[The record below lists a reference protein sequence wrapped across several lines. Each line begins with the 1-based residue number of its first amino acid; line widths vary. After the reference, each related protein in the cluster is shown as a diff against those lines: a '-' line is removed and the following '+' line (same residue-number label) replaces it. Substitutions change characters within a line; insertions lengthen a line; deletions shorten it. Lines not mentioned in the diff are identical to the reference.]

1 MPRGSEPEDPSRE
14 QPIGTARA
22 STLLC
27 GNSLAADDEGRLG
40 GGLAGIKVE
49 DVMIES
55 EVAPGSPP
63 TSPAVPDHLGRV
75 AVVCIAIAASLGV
88 LPWLDAS
95 MFADEGATLYS
106 AHLSWANLW
115 AQSQQVDLVLLPYYV
130 LVHFWVMLSG
140 NIAWVRALSLL
151 AFFGTIVVIGWT
163 GLHLA
168 GRWCGIISSVLTA
181 TSTIL
186 VEKSLNA
193 RPYELSS
200 FMVVLCAVSLFKW
213 LEDSRARWMWVFS
226 ILALLATAMQLF
238 SLLAPLSMLFGV
250 LVVRPDLIAQR
261 LRALFAPIVLL
272 GVVSCVWVV
281 VCIGEV
287 GQVNWIANETI
298 GTRLLAEIRGP
309 IVGQLYDFVFIVAAV
324 AAVTKLA
331 AVWNTGGRDAVVER
345 VSQDRE
351 VLGLTFG
358 WAVIPTL
365 ILSIV
370 SFVHPIYSVRY
381 VSASAPGVALLTAF
395 VCVRVFPKTLDPP
408 RPSDRSSN
416 KRKQIRVAATVGVAA
431 VVLLVIGY
439 FGSAS
444 ALQEDL
450 KGPAQYAVQ
459 HWEPG
464 DVIALP
470 DHALTSAVD
479 DYLTSDRSQIPLWP
493 QLGVRQRYVEGFD
506 LSLHPSGRLPRRVWV
521 VSDGSVPGVTRFEKV
536 LVQKGYEV
544 GDYKV
549 FNGSTIVLYES
560 TVPVTSVQI
569 PSNGATVSGT
579 HVSLAAAAHV
589 DSSSINKVQFVL
601 SGGGLPKRFI
611 GKVWFLR
618 VDYWNSTT
626 VPNGT
631 YSLRSLAT
639 SGAGRSTYSR
649 AITITVD
656 N

>member
-1 MPRGSEPEDPSRE
+1 M
-14 QPIGTARA
+14 
-22 STLLC
+22 

-88 LPWLDAS
+88 LPWLDVS

-213 LEDSRARWMWVFS
+213 LEDSRASVDVGVQHSGPPCHCDAVVLSTCS
-226 ILALLATAMQLF
+226 IVNAFWCSGRSPRPDCPT
-238 SLLAPLSMLFGV
+238 SPSP
-250 LVVRPDLIAQR
+250 VRPNRASWRR
-261 LRALFAPIVLL
+261 LLCMGRCLHRRSRP
-272 GVVSCVWVV
+272 
-281 VCIGEV
+281 GELDRERDDRDSV
-287 GQVNWIANETI
+287 
-298 GTRLLAEIRGP
+298 LLAEIRGP

-351 VLGLTFG
+351 VL
-358 WAVIPTL
+358 V
-365 ILSIV
+365 
-370 SFVHPIYSVRY
+370 
-381 VSASAPGVALLTAF
+381 
-395 VCVRVFPKTLDPP
+395 
-408 RPSDRSSN
+408 
-416 KRKQIRVAATVGVAA
+416 
-431 VVLLVIGY
+431 
-439 FGSAS
+439 
-444 ALQEDL
+444 
-450 KGPAQYAVQ
+450 
-459 HWEPG
+459 
-464 DVIALP
+464 
-470 DHALTSAVD
+470 
-479 DYLTSDRSQIPLWP
+479 
-493 QLGVRQRYVEGFD
+493 
-506 LSLHPSGRLPRRVWV
+506 
-521 VSDGSVPGVTRFEKV
+521 
-536 LVQKGYEV
+536 
-544 GDYKV
+544 
-549 FNGSTIVLYES
+549 
-560 TVPVTSVQI
+560 
-569 PSNGATVSGT
+569 
-579 HVSLAAAAHV
+579 
-589 DSSSINKVQFVL
+589 
-601 SGGGLPKRFI
+601 
-611 GKVWFLR
+611 
-618 VDYWNSTT
+618 
-626 VPNGT
+626 
-631 YSLRSLAT
+631 
-639 SGAGRSTYSR
+639 
-649 AITITVD
+649 
-656 N
+656 